1 MKKHIIIIFAALIA
15 CSCSE
20 WLERTPANKFAAET
34 FFASESDLELYANGL
49 INSALPGASDMAL
62 GSDRYTDFCGTRQ
75 SYDFFWGTFTAA
87 QATNWNSST
96 WSFNRRVAYMIENMP
111 RCKNNVSSEIY
122 NHYEGVARFWRT
134 WITLKRMKVFGDIY
148 FIDKVIQPSDS
159 LILYGTR
166 QDREYIWHRMK
177 EDLEFACENCLT
189 SGQGINSA
197 GRVYVN
203 KYVALAF
210 ASHAFLF
217 EGTYRKYHS
226 VNPSTGKP
234 WNGEYES
241 ANELLSLAEK
251 YAKELID
258 TKAFSLNSDYRSLFV
273 SATLPTDEVIW
284 GCTYSS
290 ELSTNHGVTYKYCS
304 TTSSLSYSPT
314 KEYVRMFLK
323 TDGTA
328 ITDDEAKQSI
338 TKEFEGRD
346 SRLAATVL
354 GPGRDIV
361 DMSGNPTHETIDF
374 TFCKTGYQIVKWSI
388 PDASHFQN
396 SIDENSIPIIR
407 YPEVLLNY
415 AEACEE
421 LGEMTE
427 EIWNQTVG
435 ALRNRAGVANVY
447 PTARDPWL
455 YEYYTKDLVHPA
467 TDISPVGLEIRR
479 ERVTELTFESELR
492 QNDLYRYGQ
501 ADLVVRRYNGVGW
514 AGIWVTAGEAA
525 NGLVFEKE
533 TYTFESASGGAVNS
547 TTCYPIKDE
556 ADAVNTDWFFSEGDH
571 GYLVYKYALKWEPR
585 KYCRPIPLSAYNVNP
600 KLGQNKDWE

>member
-159 LILYGTR
+159 LILYGPR

-323 TDGTA
+323 TDGKPA
-328 ITDDEAKQSI
+328 EEAVSV
-338 TKEFEGRD
+338 TKEFIGRD
-346 SRLAATVL
+346 KRLAATVL
-354 GPGRDIV
+354 SPGQTWKRLNGSNEELPPNWTWTCAGYEWIKWV
-361 DMSGNPTHETIDF
+361 QLEEEPMSADN
-374 TFCKTGYQIVKWSI
+374 KSY
-388 PDASHFQN
+388 
-396 SIDENSIPIIR
+396 NSIPIIR
-407 YPEVLLNY
+407 YAEVLLNY
-415 AEACEE
+415 AEAAAE
-421 LGEMTE
+421 LGHMNKT
-427 EIWNQTVG
+427 IWDQTIG
-435 ALRNRAGVANVY
+435 ALRERAGVASIY
-447 PTARDPWL
+447 PGTAGYVADTWL
-455 YEYYTKDLVHPA
+455 RNYYTHDVKHPSTL
-467 TDISPVGLEIRR
+467 TDIQLEIRR
-479 ERVTELTFESELR
+479 ERATELTLEGQSR
-492 QNDLYRYGQ
+492 YDDLMRWCLG
-501 ADLVVRRYNGVGW
+501 DLIERRYNHQGWRGIYITPEEAASGFTW
-514 AGIWVTAGEAA
+514 AG
-525 NGLVFEKE
+525 K
-533 TYTFESASGGAVNS
+533 TYTVSSAKASNETNYKISGTANS
-547 TTCYPIKDE
+547 NWSLSNGTY
-556 ADAVNTDWFFSEGDH
+556 
-571 GYLVYKYALKWEPR
+571 GYLIYNYKLVWDDMMYTH
-585 KYCRPIPLSAYNVNP
+585 PIPLSALNVNP
-600 KLGQNKDWE
+600 NLGQNEGWQWM

>member
-159 LILYGTR
+159 LILYGPR

-323 TDGTA
+323 TDGKPA
-328 ITDDEAKQSI
+328 EEAVSV
-338 TKEFEGRD
+338 TKEFIGRD
-346 SRLAATVL
+346 KRLAATVL
-354 GPGRDIV
+354 SPGQTWKRLNGSNEELPPNWTWTCAGYEWIKWV
-361 DMSGNPTHETIDF
+361 QLEEEPMSADN
-374 TFCKTGYQIVKWSI
+374 KSY
-388 PDASHFQN
+388 
-396 SIDENSIPIIR
+396 NSIPIIR
-407 YPEVLLNY
+407 YAEVLLNY
-415 AEACEE
+415 AEAAAE
-421 LGEMTE
+421 LGHMNKT
-427 EIWNQTVG
+427 IWDQTIG
-435 ALRNRAGVANVY
+435 ALRERAGVASIY
-447 PTARDPWL
+447 PGSAGYVADTWL
-455 YEYYTKDLVHPA
+455 RNYYTLDVKHPSTL
-467 TDISPVGLEIRR
+467 TDIQLEIRR
-479 ERVTELTFESELR
+479 ERATELTLEGQSR
-492 QNDLYRYGQ
+492 YDDLMRWCLG
-501 ADLVVRRYNGVGW
+501 DLIERRYNHQGWRGIYITPEEAASGFTW
-514 AGIWVTAGEAA
+514 AG
-525 NGLVFEKE
+525 K
-533 TYTFESASGGAVNS
+533 TYTVSSAKASNETNYKISGTANS
-547 TTCYPIKDE
+547 NWSLSNGTY
-556 ADAVNTDWFFSEGDH
+556 
-571 GYLVYKYALKWEPR
+571 GYLIYNYKLVWDDMMYTH
-585 KYCRPIPLSAYNVNP
+585 PIPLSALNVNP
-600 KLGQNKDWE
+600 NLGQNEGWQWM

>member
-159 LILYGTR
+159 LILYGPR

-323 TDGTA
+323 TDGKPA
-328 ITDDEAKQSI
+328 EEAVSV
-338 TKEFEGRD
+338 TKEFIGRD
-346 SRLAATVL
+346 KRLAATVL
-354 GPGRDIV
+354 SPGQTWKRLNGSNEELPPNWTWTCAGYEWIKWV
-361 DMSGNPTHETIDF
+361 QLEEEPMSADN
-374 TFCKTGYQIVKWSI
+374 KSY
-388 PDASHFQN
+388 
-396 SIDENSIPIIR
+396 NSIPIIR
-407 YPEVLLNY
+407 YAEVLLNY
-415 AEACEE
+415 AEAAAE
-421 LGEMTE
+421 LGHMNKT
-427 EIWNQTVG
+427 IWDQTIG
-435 ALRNRAGVANVY
+435 ALRERAGVASIY
-447 PTARDPWL
+447 PGSAGYVADTWL
-455 YEYYTKDLVHPA
+455 RNYYTLDVKHPSTL
-467 TDISPVGLEIRR
+467 TDIQLEIRR
-479 ERVTELTFESELR
+479 ERATELTLEGQSR
-492 QNDLYRYGQ
+492 YDDLMRWCLG
-501 ADLVVRRYNGVGW
+501 DLIERRYNHQGWRGIYITPEEAASGFTW
-514 AGIWVTAGEAA
+514 AG
-525 NGLVFEKE
+525 K
-533 TYTFESASGGAVNS
+533 TYTVSSAKALNETNYKISGTANS
-547 TTCYPIKDE
+547 NWSLSNGTY
-556 ADAVNTDWFFSEGDH
+556 
-571 GYLVYKYALKWEPR
+571 GYLIYNYKLVWDDMMYTH
-585 KYCRPIPLSAYNVNP
+585 PIPLSALNVNP
-600 KLGQNKDWE
+600 NLGQNEGWQWM

>member
-159 LILYGTR
+159 LILYGPR

-323 TDGTA
+323 TDGKPA
-328 ITDDEAKQSI
+328 EEAVSV
-338 TKEFEGRD
+338 TKEFIGRD
-346 SRLAATVL
+346 KRLAATVL
-354 GPGRDIV
+354 SPGQTWKRLNGTFEELPPNWTWTCAGYEWIKWV
-361 DMSGNPTHETIDF
+361 QLEEEPMSADN
-374 TFCKTGYQIVKWSI
+374 KSY
-388 PDASHFQN
+388 
-396 SIDENSIPIIR
+396 NSIPIIR
-407 YPEVLLNY
+407 YAEVLLNY
-415 AEACEE
+415 AEAAAE
-421 LGEMTE
+421 LGHMNKT
-427 EIWNQTVG
+427 IWDQTIG
-435 ALRNRAGVANVY
+435 ALRERAGVASIY
-447 PTARDPWL
+447 PGSAGYVADTWL
-455 YEYYTKDLVHPA
+455 RNYYTLDVKHPSTL
-467 TDISPVGLEIRR
+467 TDIQLEIRR
-479 ERVTELTFESELR
+479 ERATELTLEGQSR
-492 QNDLYRYGQ
+492 YDDLMRWCLG
-501 ADLVVRRYNGVGW
+501 DLIERRYNHQGWRGIYITPEEAASGFTW
-514 AGIWVTAGEAA
+514 AG
-525 NGLVFEKE
+525 K
-533 TYTFESASGGAVNS
+533 TYTVSSAKASNETNYKISGTANS
-547 TTCYPIKDE
+547 NWSLSNGTY
-556 ADAVNTDWFFSEGDH
+556 
-571 GYLVYKYALKWEPR
+571 GYLIYNYKLVWDDMMYTH
-585 KYCRPIPLSAYNVNP
+585 PIPLSALNVNP
-600 KLGQNKDWE
+600 NLGQNEGWQWM

>member
-1 MKKHIIIIFAALIA
+1 M
-15 CSCSE
+15 
-20 WLERTPANKFAAET
+20 T
-34 FFASESDLELYANGL
+34 DLYRL
-49 INSALPGASDMAL
+49 
-62 GSDRYTDFCGTRQ
+62 
-75 SYDFFWGTFTAA
+75 A
-87 QATNWNSST
+87 Q
-96 WSFNRRVAYMIENMP
+96 
-111 RCKNNVSSEIY
+111 
-122 NHYEGVARFWRT
+122 
-134 WITLKRMKVFGDIY
+134 
-148 FIDKVIQPSDS
+148 
-159 LILYGTR
+159 
-166 QDREYIWHRMK
+166 
-177 EDLEFACENCLT
+177 
-189 SGQGINSA
+189 
-197 GRVYVN
+197 
-203 KYVALAF
+203 
-210 ASHAFLF
+210 
-217 EGTYRKYHS
+217 
-226 VNPSTGKP
+226 
-234 WNGEYES
+234 
-241 ANELLSLAEK
+241 K
-251 YAKELID
+251 YAKDVID
-258 TKAFSLNSDYRSLFV
+258 NGGYKLVSDYPSLFISDQLV
-273 SATLPTDEVIW
+273 SDEVIW
-284 GCTYSS
+284 GRTFLTDINGRHSYTRYFHSSTLGQQYS
-290 ELSTNHGVTYKYCS
+290 G
-304 TTSSLSYSPT
+304 T
-314 KEYVRMFLK
+314 KDLVRMFLK

-354 GPGRDIV
+354 GPGRNIV

-396 SIDENSIPIIR
+396 GIDENSIPIIR

-435 ALRNRAGVANVY
+435 ALRKRAGVANAY

-455 YEYYTKDLVHPA
+455 YDYYTKDLVHPA

-492 QNDLYRYGQ
+492 QNDIYRYGQ

-525 NGLVFEKE
+525 SGLVFEKE

-547 TTCYPIKDE
+547 TTCYPIKDA